1 MTWKDELRKIPAPEP
16 SMDLLERIL
25 ASRAAGVRVVLPE
38 GRATVSRRTTL
49 LLLTAAAAA
58 LVLVMST
65 RGGDHRSVD
74 TENELPDI
82 TAGLSLWP
90 PDALAQEPGP
100 PRRPRY
106 EPVRSLLFARV
117 QGGMW
122 TYRTCTVF
130 DDVLTN
136 CRGRLTIAVS
146 QGKWEGRPAWLV
158 SQQNKSVRDWATTDT
173 IRTPLDTTY
182 VDPATLRPIYHA
194 INGKAFHFVRRIT
207 GDTVHEALDIGGT
220 APRSWRSSAG
230 IPGAQDAPLVL
241 RWARVDVTLLLQ
253 VLPLDRSW
261 RGSVYSVG
269 LVGPDP
275 SKTAFAPVDLRV
287 VGSGRI
293 DVPAGRFECWKL
305 ELQVGLED
313 PLILWASKDRGWL
326 IKTEQRGLDWRT
338 ESVLVSAIPPTP

>member
-1 MTWKDELRKIPAPEP
+1 VTWKDELRKIPVPEP
-16 SMDLLERIL
+16 SRDLLERIL
-25 ASRAAGVRVVLPE
+25 ASRAAGVRVVLPQE
-38 GRATVSRRTTL
+38 RSTVSRRAAL

-58 LVLVMST
+58 LVFVMST
-65 RGGDHRSVD
+65 RGGDRRPVD
-74 TENELPDI
+74 TANEFADI
-82 TAGLSLWP
+82 TAGLSFLP
-90 PDALAQEPGP
+90 PDAMAQEPGP
-100 PRRPRY
+100 PRRPHY
-106 EPVRSLLFARV
+106 QPVRSLQFARAH
-117 QGGMW
+117 GGTW

-130 DDVLTN
+130 DDVLTK
-136 CRGRLTIAVS
+136 CRGRLTIAIT
-146 QGKWEGRPAWLV
+146 QAKWEGRPAWLV

-287 VGSGRI
+287 VGSGRTE
-293 DVPAGRFECWKL
+293 VPAGRFECWKL
-305 ELQVGLED
+305 ELRESPESMLM
-313 PLILWASKDRGWL
+313 LWVSKDHGWL
-326 IKTEQRGLDWRT
+326 VKTEQWGPDWRA
-338 ESVLVSAIPPTP
+338 ESALVSATPPTP